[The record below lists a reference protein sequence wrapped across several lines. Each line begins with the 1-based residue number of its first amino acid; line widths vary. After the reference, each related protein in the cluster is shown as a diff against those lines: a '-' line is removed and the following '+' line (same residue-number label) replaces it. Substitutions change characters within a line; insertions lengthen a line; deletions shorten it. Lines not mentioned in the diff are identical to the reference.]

1 MSIRTMPE
9 DCLWQQI
16 AVMTV
21 PFAGAYAGIQTLS
34 GLFKRVQNLS
44 GAEEMAILKVMKQ
57 YNLCISV
64 NGFAYGLASLGLA
77 YTWGSFAM
85 AGIGVTQLLIG
96 GDQLLL
102 MNASESLIKLIEST
116 RMT

>member
-1 MSIRTMPE
+1 MSIRTIPE
-9 DCLWQQI
+9 DCLGNKI

-21 PFAGAYAGIQTLS
+21 PIAGAYAGIQTLS
-34 GLFKRVQNLS
+34 GLFKRVQNLKGS
-44 GAEEMAILKVMKQ
+44 EEIAILKVMKQ

-77 YTWGSFAM
+77 YTWGSFTLV
-85 AGIGVTQLLIG
+85 GIGVAQLLIS

-116 RMT
+116 RMS